1 MATDA
6 RRALGERG
14 EDIAAAHL
22 RARGYDVVE
31 RNFRVRSGEID
42 LVAADRHALV
52 FCEVKTRIATR
63 HGAGVQ
69 PLESIHPSKR
79 VRLRRLAREWLRMR
93 PAGSGRPTR
102 ARLRFDAIGV
112 VLSPSG
118 ELLSLE
124 HIEDAF

>member
-6 RRALGERG
+6 RRALGTRG

-22 RARGYDVVE
+22 RARGYELVE

-52 FCEVKTRIATR
+52 FCEVKTRVATR
-63 HGAGVQ
+63 HGAGAQ
-69 PLESIHPSKR
+69 PLESIRHSKR
-79 VRLRRLAREWLRMR
+79 LRLRRLAREWLRMR
-93 PAGSGRPTR
+93 PAASGRPTR

-124 HIEDAF
+124 HVEDAF